1 MVDILVRGVT
11 PETHKE
17 LKLEAIRQ
25 GTTLSEVARRR
36 LESPAGQAFTAT
48 SLDAFRRKRA
58 ALQALDH
65 VDWSDQSW
73 RASHELDARDD
84 DRLVDPT

>member
-1 MVDILVRGVT
+1 MVNILIRGVA
-11 PETHKE
+11 PEIHKE
-17 LKLEAIRQ
+17 LKLEAIQR

-36 LESPAGQAFTAT
+36 LESTAGQAFTVA

-58 ALQALDH
+58 ALPALDH

-73 RASHELDARDD
+73 RASRELDARDD
-84 DRLVDPT
+84 DRLADPT